1 MLVVE
6 LVEELVVVVSVDV
19 LVDVLVVVGLVSVDE
34 LVEELVVVG
43 LVSVDVL
50 ELVVVVVEDVVVVDV
65 VGVRTVM
72 LPFTVKILEA
82 IFSDFSPEAE
92 RSLIS
97 TGITVPGLASLSI
110 VYLSSTTVAPSA
122 AECLSPLLSKNMI
135 LILSSL
141 FNTLPLE

>member
-1 MLVVE
+1 MLEVE
-6 LVEELVVVVSVDV
+6 LVEELVVVVLVS
-19 LVDVLVVVGLVSVDE
+19 VDVLVVVVFVSVDE
-34 LVEELVVVG
+34 LVEELVVVV
-43 LVSVDVL
+43 LVSVEVL
-50 ELVVVVVEDVVVVDV
+50 ELVVVAELVVLVAV
-65 VGVRTVM
+65 VGVRTMM